1 MDTGPKIAI
10 GVTAVLILAVGI
22 RVGLIYKANH
32 EEGPTR
38 AQPAPSRTIDADD
51 LVYLKKQ
58 HPDSLKDERELI
70 GTTLWIS
77 AANQM
82 DYYRDTGKHVD
93 YSKPVGVL
101 KGAEPLVVKEVFEQ
115 KPPATGRAVSRIA
128 AGQKHVLLG
137 FTLPNSAEPATLYA
151 VPVGNYDSSG
161 YNFFTDEIFFYDD
174 PHQLYSHWGTAMWQH
189 IDKHEPALGMSENQ
203 TMMALGQVINPHGD
217 KMGDRSVTYDNDG
230 HPVDIEFENN
240 KAVKITPEKQ

>member
-1 MDTGPKIAI
+1 MDNGPKIAI

-137 FTLPNSAEPATLYA
+137 FTLPNSADPATLYA

-161 YNFFTDEIFFYDD
+161 YNFLTDEIFFYDD
-174 PHQLYSHWGTAMWQH
+174 PHQLYSHWGAAMWQH

-203 TMMALGQVINPHGD
+203 AMMALGQAATPSTQAIGN
-217 KMGDRSVTYDNDG
+217 RSITFANDG
-230 HPVDIEFENN
+230 KPVTVDFENN
-240 KAVKITPEKQ
+240 KAVKITPGS